1 MVELLIPNQRVAGS
15 IPVRVKSFFN
25 FEIFTASSRI
35 FFWSYS
41 FHILMLEELPGVSG
55 MRTEVARL
63 MLLDVGFRAR

>member
-15 IPVRVKSFFN
+15 IPVRVKSFL